1 MRTTRCPGE
10 LMQRRLLLL
19 ESQTACAVCY
29 SITTATPADLSSSQS
44 AVGVRAR
51 VCAQPQCLCSLLC
64 ACAQC
69 AGVRCG
75 AVQLGLALKSTSST
89 SLSSLHLCFDPFVQ
103 SQN

>member
-29 SITTATPADLSSSQS
+29 SITTATRLIC
-44 AVGVRAR
+44 RAR
-51 VCAQPQCLCSLLC
+51 SPQWGCARACVLNLN

-69 AGVRCG
+69 CVRVLNVRAY
-75 AVQLGLALKSTSST
+75 AVAPS
-89 SLSSLHLCFDPFVQ
+89 
-103 SQN
+103 